1 MRKST
6 QLRKPTVSWLFRR
19 RRREDRVR
27 CAAAL
32 GFAWEGRSELSAR
45 GGGLAM
51 LWRDTVAI
59 GVLFGLIGAA
69 STQYLCA
76 SPASRKKQARAKN
89 KHERRRRRER
99 QVMSQDSSGE
109 DDSENEARRRK
120 MSPRVNARR
129 ASPAAQASSDSSG
142 EEEVPAPP
150 LKGSAKQESSDGKG
164 QTTPV
169 KGAAGQLKMTALSPG
184 SMLRERTLLER
195 VVSQKEAER
204 GGDHPHTLMSKWS
217 LADLLQS
224 KYGDLEGACALARE
238 CVAAARRSPELG
250 PEHADTQRYEASRA
264 EWEALRRKVAGG
276 QLVFN
281 GSWSPTKEQCWVPS
295 TGM

>member
-1 MRKST
+1 M
-6 QLRKPTVSWLFRR
+6 
-19 RRREDRVR
+19 
-27 CAAAL
+27 
-32 GFAWEGRSELSAR
+32 GFAWAGRSELSAR

-89 KHERRRRRER
+89 KHERRRRREW

-109 DDSENEARRRK
+109 DDSENEGRRRK
-120 MSPRVNARR
+120 MSPRVNARW

-142 EEEVPAPP
+142 EEVPPPP

-164 QTTPV
+164 QTTPI

-295 TGM
+295 AGM